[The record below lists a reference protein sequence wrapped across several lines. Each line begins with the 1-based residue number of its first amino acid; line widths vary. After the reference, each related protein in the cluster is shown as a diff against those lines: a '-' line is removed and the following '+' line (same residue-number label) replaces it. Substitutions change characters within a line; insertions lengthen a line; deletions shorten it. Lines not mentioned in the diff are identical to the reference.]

1 MTTVVHR
8 MADSSSINK
17 VALSIQPVAEQGGSD
32 NALVRLAGQLVA
44 AGWEVHVA
52 LPAPSPIADA
62 FGEAGARLHTIP
74 MLRLSTSHNLAAWLA
89 YALGWP
95 GSVLRLWRLTRRVG
109 ADVVH
114 SNSLHSWYGWAAA
127 LLAGKPHVWH
137 AREIVTQSV
146 SALRVERFLARHFA
160 HQVLAVSTA
169 VAAQLHPA
177 NVEVVHE
184 EADATEFFP
193 GRAGQARPRLGLSD
207 EGPLVGYIGRIDT
220 WKGVDVLLDALASL
234 TPRRP
239 GLQAVVAGG
248 TVRGKEAY
256 AASLAERASELGV
269 RWLGPLPGAE
279 AADLMA
285 DLDCLAYP
293 STGPEPWG
301 LSLVEALACGVPAV
315 TTDAG
320 GPRGILAGL
329 GGSAGILVQ
338 PGDAAALASA
348 IDQVLPEATST
359 QLRRARPVLRSGQA
373 PPYPELFAAA
383 AARRHRRQERKV
395 GPPPGFSSRLG

>member
-1 MTTVVHR
+1 
-8 MADSSSINK
+8 
-17 VALSIQPVAEQGGSD
+17 L
-32 NALVRLAGQLVA
+32 
-44 AGWEVHVA
+44 
-52 LPAPSPIADA
+52 
-62 FGEAGARLHTIP
+62 
-74 MLRLSTSHNLAAWLA
+74 
-89 YALGWP
+89 
-95 GSVLRLWRLTRRVG
+95 
-109 ADVVH
+109 
-114 SNSLHSWYGWAAA
+114 
-127 LLAGKPHVWH
+127 
-137 AREIVTQSV
+137 
-146 SALRVERFLARHFA
+146 
-160 HQVLAVSTA
+160 
-169 VAAQLHPA
+169 
-177 NVEVVHE
+177 
-184 EADATEFFP
+184 
-193 GRAGQARPRLGLSD
+193 D

-234 TPRRP
+234 TQRRP

-279 AADLMA
+279 AADLIA

-301 LSLVEALACGVPAV
+301 LSVVESLACGVPVV

-320 GPRGILAGL
+320 GPREILAGL
-329 GGSAGILVQ
+329 AGSAGILVP

-348 IDQVLPEATST
+348 IDRVLPAATST

-383 AARRHRRQERKV
+383 AAAARRPRQKRPG
-395 GPPPGFSSRLG
+395 GPRAGFSSQLGY

>member
-1 MTTVVHR
+1 M
-8 MADSSSINK
+8 
-17 VALSIQPVAEQGGSD
+17 
-32 NALVRLAGQLVA
+32 
-44 AGWEVHVA
+44 
-52 LPAPSPIADA
+52 
-62 FGEAGARLHTIP
+62 
-74 MLRLSTSHNLAAWLA
+74 
-89 YALGWP
+89 
-95 GSVLRLWRLTRRVG
+95 
-109 ADVVH
+109 
-114 SNSLHSWYGWAAA
+114 
-127 LLAGKPHVWH
+127 
-137 AREIVTQSV
+137 
-146 SALRVERFLARHFA
+146 
-160 HQVLAVSTA
+160 
-169 VAAQLHPA
+169 
-177 NVEVVHE
+177 
-184 EADATEFFP
+184 
-193 GRAGQARPRLGLSD
+193 
-207 EGPLVGYIGRIDT
+207 
-220 WKGVDVLLDALASL
+220 
-234 TPRRP
+234 
-239 GLQAVVAGG
+239 AGG

-320 GPRGILAGL
+320 GPREILAGL

-338 PGDAAALASA
+338 PGDAPALASA